1 MKKNLFLLVL
11 VFCALVSV
19 SAAEK
24 LQLTLEKAR
33 QIALEQNPTLAIAR
47 ANMAAA
53 EAAIQQAEAA
63 YYPSIDATGSLTRL
77 RDYPTARPNRDFD
90 NTTQYRAGL
99 SAAWLVFDGGARHF
113 RLSTAEIAGET
124 AIAECDEARR
134 QLLQQVAN
142 AFYLVLQS
150 QNSMEIALQDAEFNR
165 QLESDAKKR
174 QELGTSKLS
183 EVLNFQYQVGSAE
196 VNFIQAQRTWRNA
209 CVALGQLLVIQQDSI
224 WDCIE
229 LVPPETDF
237 VEKGN
242 LGALETM
249 LAYAREHRPD
259 LINAKNAV
267 RSAEAELALTK
278 TEWWPQISAFYDFY
292 FQRNHQAHFNRHH
305 DRGISFGVQAT
316 WNLFS
321 GFTTEANIEAA
332 KARLAAAEKTLTSM
346 ELEVDARVRE
356 AFIVVDGSRRQLE
369 KQNELLEIATRIRD
383 LVKEEYDG
391 GTATITRLNE
401 AQTDLTN
408 TALARSNAYV
418 QVLLSLEALGAATAK
433 NLEPPTPAE

>member
-1 MKKNLFLLVL
+1 MKKNLLLLAICV
-11 VFCALVSV
+11 CALT
-19 SAAEK
+19 SARVRAEK
-24 LQLTLEKAR
+24 IQLTLEKAK

-47 ANMAAA
+47 ANMEAAA
-53 EAAIQQAEAA
+53 AAVQQAEAA
-63 YYPSIDATGSLTRL
+63 YYPSVDVSGGISRL
-77 RDYPTARPNRDFD
+77 RDYPTARPVRDWD
-90 NTTQYRAGL
+90 NTTQYRTGI
-99 SAAWLVFDGGARHF
+99 SMGWLLFDGGARHF
-113 RLSTAEIAGET
+113 RLSTAEIAEDT
-124 AIAECDEARR
+124 AISDCDDARR

-142 AFYLVLQS
+142 AFYVVLQA

-165 QLESDAKKR
+165 QLESDAQKR

-196 VNFIQAQRTWRNA
+196 VNYIQAQRTWRNA

-237 VEKGN
+237 VMNGDIGELN
-242 LGALETM
+242 DL
-249 LAYAREHRPD
+249 LAYAHAHRPD
-259 LINAKNAV
+259 LIGAQNAV
-267 RSAEAELALTK
+267 RSAEAAIGLAEA
-278 TEWWPQISAFYDFY
+278 EWAPQISAFYDLY
-292 FQRNHQAHFNRHH
+292 FQRNHSARFNRHH

-316 WNLFS
+316 WNLFN
-321 GFTTEANIEAA
+321 GFATEAAEKAA
-332 KARLAAAEKTLTSM
+332 KARLEAAQKTLNSL

-356 AFIVVDGSRRQLE
+356 AYLVVESSRLALQ
-369 KQNELLEIATRIRD
+369 KQNELLEIASRIRD

-401 AQTDLTN
+401 VQTDLTN

-418 QVLLSLEALGAATAK
+418 QVLISLEALGAATAL
-433 NLEPPTPAE
+433 NLNPPPAE

>member
-1 MKKNLFLLVL
+1 MKKRFLLL
-11 VFCALVSV
+11 ALVV
-19 SAAEK
+19 CVATMASASEK
-24 LQLTLEKAR
+24 IQLTLEKAR

-53 EAAIQQAEAA
+53 AAAVQQAEAA
-63 YYPSIDATGSLTRL
+63 YYPSVDVTGSLTRL
-77 RDYPTARPNRDFD
+77 RDYPTTRPNRDFD
-90 NTTQYRAGL
+90 NTTQYRTGL
-99 SAAWLVFDGGARHF
+99 SIGWLVFDGGARHF
-113 RLSTAEIAGET
+113 RMSTAEIAEET
-124 AIAECDEARR
+124 AISECDDARR

-196 VNFIQAQRTWRNA
+196 VNFIQARRTWQNA
-209 CVALGQLLVIQQDSI
+209 CVALGQLLVIQQESI
-224 WDCIE
+224 WECIE
-229 LVPPETDF
+229 LIPPETDF
-237 VEKGN
+237 AEKGEVGE
-242 LGALETM
+242 LDAL

-259 LINAKNAV
+259 LLNAKNAV
-267 RSAEAELALTK
+267 RSAEAQVALTK
-278 TEWWPQISAFYDFY
+278 TEWWPQISAFYDAY
-292 FQRNHQAHFNRHH
+292 FQRTHQAHFNRHY

-332 KARLAAAEKTLTSM
+332 KARLAAAEKTLASM

-356 AFIVVDGSRRQLE
+356 AFIVVDGSRRQLA

-433 NLEPPTPAE
+433 NLEPLPAE

>member
-1 MKKNLFLLVL
+1 MKKNLLLLVFG
-11 VFCALVSV
+11 FCVLVSV
-19 SAAEK
+19 NASEK
-24 LQLTLEKAR
+24 IQLTLEKAR

-53 EAAIQQAEAA
+53 AAAVQQAESA
-63 YYPSIDATGSLTRL
+63 YYPSVDVSGSLTRL
-77 RDYPTARPNRDFD
+77 RDYPTTRPNRDFD
-90 NTTQYRAGL
+90 NTTQYRTGF
-99 SAAWLVFDGGARHF
+99 SIGWLVFDGGARHF
-113 RLSTAEIAGET
+113 RMSTAEIAEET
-124 AIAECDEARR
+124 AISECDDARR

-196 VNFIQAQRTWRNA
+196 VNFIQARRTWQNA

-224 WDCIE
+224 WEYIE
-229 LVPPETDF
+229 LVPPETDMQGDIG
-237 VEKGN
+237 ELEN
-242 LGALETM
+242 L

-259 LINAKNAV
+259 LLNARNAV
-267 RSAEAELALTK
+267 RSAEAAVALAK
-278 TEWWPQISAFYDFY
+278 TEWWPQISAFYDAY
-292 FQRNHQAHFNRHH
+292 LQRNHSAHFNRHY
-305 DRGISFGVQAT
+305 DRGVNFGVQAT
-316 WNLFS
+316 WNIFS

-356 AFIVVDGSRRQLE
+356 ACIVVDGSRRQLE

-433 NLEPPTPAE
+433 NLE

>member
-1 MKKNLFLLVL
+1 MKKIFLTLIL
-11 VFCALVSV
+11 AFCA
-19 SAAEK
+19 AATVLAEEK

-53 EAAIQQAEAA
+53 QAVVQQAEAA
-63 YYPSIDATGSLTRL
+63 YYPSVDATGSLTRL
-77 RDYPTARPNRDFD
+77 RDYPTPRPERDFD
-90 NTTQYRAGL
+90 NTTQYRTGL
-99 SAAWLVFDGGARHF
+99 SIGWLVFDGGARHF
-113 RLSTAEIAGET
+113 RLSTAEIAEET
-124 AIAECDEARR
+124 AISECDDARR

-174 QELGTSKLS
+174 QELGRSKLS

-196 VNFIQAQRTWRNA
+196 VNYIQARRTWRNA
-209 CVALGQLLVIQQDSI
+209 CVALGQLLVIQQESI
-224 WDCIE
+224 WECIE

-237 VEKGN
+237 AEKGEI
-242 LGALETM
+242 GELET
-249 LAYAREHRPD
+249 LLEYARAHRPD
-259 LINAKNAV
+259 LLNARNAV
-267 RSAEAELALTK
+267 RSAEAAVALTK
-278 TEWWPQISAFYDFY
+278 TEWWPQVSAFYDLY
-292 FQRNHQAHFNRHH
+292 FQRNHSAHFNRHH
-305 DRGISFGVQAT
+305 DRGISFGIQAT

-321 GFTTEANIEAA
+321 GFTTEANIKAA
-332 KARLAAAEKTLTSM
+332 EARLAAAEKTLASV

-356 AFIVVDGSRRQLE
+356 AYIVVDGSRQQLE

-383 LVKEEYDG
+383 LVKEEYDS
-391 GTATITRLNE
+391 GTVTITRLNE

-418 QVLLSLEALGAATAK
+418 QVLLSLEALGAATAM
-433 NLEPPTPAE
+433 NLEH

>member
-1 MKKNLFLLVL
+1 MKKRLLLLVL
-11 VFCALVSV
+11 VVCVATMA

-24 LQLTLEKAR
+24 IQLTLEKAR

-47 ANMAAA
+47 ANIAAA
-53 EAAIQQAEAA
+53 AAVVQQVEAT
-63 YYPSIDATGSLTRL
+63 YYPSVDATGSVTRV
-77 RDYPTARPNRDFD
+77 RDYPTARPERDFD
-90 NTTQYRAGL
+90 NTTQYRTGL
-99 SAAWLVFDGGARHF
+99 SIGWLVFDGGARHF
-113 RLSTAEIAGET
+113 RMSTAEIAEET
-124 AIAECDEARR
+124 AISECDDARR

-142 AFYLVLQS
+142 AFYLVLQA

-209 CVALGQLLVIQQDSI
+209 CVALGQLLVIQQPAI
-224 WDCIE
+224 WECIE

-237 VEKGN
+237 AEKGDIGE
-242 LGALETM
+242 LDKLLE
-249 LAYAREHRPD
+249 YAKAHRPD
-259 LINAKNAV
+259 LINARNAV
-267 RSAEAELALTK
+267 RSAEAGLALTK
-278 TEWWPQISAFYDFY
+278 TEWWPQISAFYDLY

-321 GFTTEANIEAA
+321 GFTTAANIEAA
-332 KARLAAAEKTLTSM
+332 KARLVAAERTLASV

-356 AFIVVDGSRRQLE
+356 AYIIVDGARQQLA

-401 AQTDLTN
+401 VQTDLTN

-418 QVLLSLEALGAATAK
+418 QVLLNLEVLSAATAM
-433 NLEPPTPAE
+433 NLIPPSAE

>member
-1 MKKNLFLLVL
+1 MKKNFLLL
-11 VFCALVSV
+11 AVFLGALISL

-33 QIALEQNPTLAIAR
+33 QIALEQNPTLGIAR

-53 EAAIQQAEAA
+53 AAVVQQAEAA
-63 YYPSIDATGSLTRL
+63 YYPSVDVTGSLSRL
-77 RDYPTARPNRDFD
+77 RDNPTARPERDWD
-90 NTTQYRAGL
+90 NTTQYRAGI
-99 SAAWLVFDGGARHF
+99 SVGWLIFDGGARHF
-113 RLSTAEIAGET
+113 RVSTAEIAEDT
-124 AIAECDEARR
+124 AIAECDDARR

-142 AFYLVLQS
+142 AFYVVLQE

-196 VNFIQAQRTWRNA
+196 VNYIQARRTWRNA
-209 CVALGQLLVIQQDSI
+209 CVALGQLLAVPQESI
-224 WDCIE
+224 WENIE
-229 LVPPETDF
+229 LVPPEIE
-237 VEKGN
+237 VAEKSEVGELN
-242 LGALETM
+242 EL

-259 LINAKNAV
+259 LKNAQNAV
-267 RSAEAELALTK
+267 RSAEAAIGLAK
-278 TEWWPQISAFYDFY
+278 AEWCPQISAFYDLY
-292 FQRNHQAHFNRHH
+292 FQRNHSAHFNRHH
-305 DRGISFGVQAT
+305 DRGITFGLQAT
-316 WNLFS
+316 WNLFN
-321 GFTTEANIEAA
+321 GFATEAAEEAA
-332 KARLAAAEKTLTSM
+332 KARLVAAQQALTSL

-356 AFIVVDGSRRQLE
+356 AYEIVDGSRLILE
-369 KQNELLEIATRIRD
+369 RQNELLEIATRIRD

-401 AQTDLTN
+401 AQTDLIN

-418 QVLLSLEALGAATAK
+418 QVLLSMEALGSATAK
-433 NLEPPTPAE
+433 NLEPPAK

>member
-1 MKKNLFLLVL
+1 MKRHLILLAL
-11 VFCALVSV
+11 GLCALVSAM
-19 SAAEK
+19 AAEK
-24 LQLTLEKAR
+24 IQLTLEKAR

-53 EAAIQQAEAA
+53 QAAVQQAEAA
-63 YYPSIDATGSLTRL
+63 YYPSVDVTGGITRV
-77 RDYPTARPNRDFD
+77 RDYPTRPERDFD
-90 NTTQYRAGL
+90 NTTQYRTGL
-99 SAAWLVFDGGARHF
+99 AVGWLVFDGGARHF
-113 RLSTAEIAGET
+113 RLSTAEIAEET
-124 AIAECDEARR
+124 AIADCDDARR

-174 QELGTSKLS
+174 QELGTTKLS

-196 VNFIQAQRTWRNA
+196 VNYIQAQRTWRNA
-209 CVALGQLLVIQQDSI
+209 CVALGQLLVIQQESI

-229 LVPPETDF
+229 LVPPEVD
-237 VEKGN
+237 VAEKGEV
-242 LGALETM
+242 GELEEL

-259 LINAKNAV
+259 LQNARNAV
-267 RSAEAELALTK
+267 RSAEAALALTK
-278 TEWWPQISAFYDFY
+278 AEWYPQVSVFYDLD
-292 FQRNHQAHFNRHH
+292 FQRNHSAHFNRHY
-305 DRGISFGVQAT
+305 DRGVTFGIQAT

-332 KARLAAAEKTLTSM
+332 KARLNAAERTLASV

-356 AFIVVDGSRRQLE
+356 AYIIVDGSRRQLE

-383 LVKEEYDG
+383 LVKEEYEG

-418 QVLLSLEALGAATAK
+418 QVLLSMEALGAATAK
-433 NLEPPTPAE
+433 NLEPLPAQ

>member
-1 MKKNLFLLVL
+1 MKKRLLLLVL
-11 VFCALVSV
+11 VVCVATMA

-24 LQLTLEKAR
+24 IQLTLEKAR

-47 ANMAAA
+47 ANIAAA
-53 EAAIQQAEAA
+53 AAVVQQVEAT
-63 YYPSIDATGSLTRL
+63 YYPSVDVTGSMTRL
-77 RDYPTARPNRDFD
+77 RDYPTARPERDFD
-90 NTTQYRAGL
+90 NTTQYRTGL
-99 SAAWLVFDGGARHF
+99 SIGWLVFDGGARHF
-113 RLSTAEIAGET
+113 RMSTAEIAEET
-124 AIAECDEARR
+124 AISECDDARR

-142 AFYLVLQS
+142 AFYLVLQA

-209 CVALGQLLVIQQDSI
+209 CVALGQLLVIQQPAI
-224 WDCIE
+224 WECIE

-237 VEKGN
+237 AEKGDI
-242 LGALETM
+242 GELET
-249 LAYAREHRPD
+249 LLEYAKAHRPD
-259 LINAKNAV
+259 LINARNAV
-267 RSAEAELALTK
+267 RSAEAGLALTK

-332 KARLAAAEKTLTSM
+332 KARLVAAERTLASV

-356 AFIVVDGSRRQLE
+356 AYIIVDGARRQLVM
-369 KQNELLEIATRIRD
+369 QNELLEIATRIRD

-401 AQTDLTN
+401 VQTDLTN

-418 QVLLSLEALGAATAK
+418 QVLLNLEVLNAATAM
-433 NLEPPTPAE
+433 NLIPPSAE

>member
-1 MKKNLFLLVL
+1 MKKHLLLLVL
-11 VFCALVSV
+11 CFGALVSAP
-19 SAAEK
+19 AAEK
-24 LQLTLEKAR
+24 IQLTLEKAR
-33 QIALEQNPTLAIAR
+33 QIALEQNPTLAVAR

-53 EAAIQQAEAA
+53 AAAVQQAEAA
-63 YYPSIDATGSLTRL
+63 YYPSVDVSGGITRL
-77 RDYPTARPNRDFD
+77 RDYPTPRPERDFD
-90 NTTQYRAGL
+90 NTTQYHAGL
-99 SAAWLVFDGGARHF
+99 SVGWLVFDGGARHF
-113 RLSTAEIAGET
+113 RLSTAEIADET
-124 AIAECDEARR
+124 AIAECDDARR

-196 VNFIQAQRTWRNA
+196 VNYIQARRTWRNA
-209 CVALGQLLVIQQDSI
+209 CVALGHLLVIQQDSI
-224 WDCIE
+224 WECIE

-237 VEKGN
+237 AEKGDV
-242 LGALETM
+242 GELESL

-259 LINAKNAV
+259 LLNARNAV
-267 RSAEAELALTK
+267 RSAEAAVALAK
-278 TEWWPQISAFYDFY
+278 SEWFPQVSVFYDLD
-292 FQRNHQAHFNRHH
+292 FQRTHSAHFNRHH

-332 KARLAAAEKTLTSM
+332 KARLAAAERTLASV

-356 AFIVVDGSRRQLE
+356 AYIVVDGSRQQLE

-418 QVLLSLEALGAATAK
+418 QVLLSLEALSAATAM
-433 NLEPPTPAE
+433 NLEQ

>member
-1 MKKNLFLLVL
+1 MKKQLTAFVL
-11 VFCALVSV
+11 AMFAMVSV
-19 SAAEK
+19 FASEK
-24 LQLTLEKAR
+24 LQLTLEKAKE
-33 QIALEQNPTLAIAR
+33 IALEQNPTLAIAR

-53 EAAIQQAEAA
+53 AAAIDQAEAA
-63 YYPSIDATGSLTRL
+63 YYPSVDVSGSLTRL

-90 NTTQYRAGL
+90 NTTQYRTGL

-113 RLSTAEIAGET
+113 RLTTAEIAGET
-124 AIAECDEARR
+124 AIMECDDARR

-142 AFYLVLQS
+142 AFYMVLQS
-150 QNSMEIALQDAEFNR
+150 QNSMEIAQQDAEFNR
-165 QLESDAKKR
+165 QLESDAQKR

-196 VNFIQAQRTWRNA
+196 VNYIQAQRTWRNA

-237 VEKGN
+237 VEKGEIGELAN
-242 LGALETM
+242 LLE
-249 LAYAREHRPD
+249 YARAHRPD
-259 LINAKNAV
+259 LLSAQNSV
-267 RSAEAELALTK
+267 RAAEAALELSKA
-278 TEWWPQISAFYDFY
+278 EWYPQISAFYDFY

-316 WNLFS
+316 WNLFN
-321 GFTTEANIEAA
+321 GFATEAGTAA
-332 KARLAAAEKTLTSM
+332 AQAKLAAAEKVLAST

-356 AFIVVDGSRRQLE
+356 AYLVVESTRLTLE
-369 KQNELLEIATRIRD
+369 KQNQLLEIATRIRD

-418 QVLLSLEALGAATAK
+418 QVLISLEALASATAK
-433 NLEPPTPAE
+433 NLEHQQN